1 MWIYLDVFWY
11 FGALRRRCP
20 RIVVAFGMTSVGILR
35 QRQQVS
41 KGRGRLL
48 RGGGRGRAFQ
58 SSTPI
63 TISSIRT
70 PRGQD
75 LRSYIVLLVVLEFLR
90 FPLPFRGGFS
100 GAFHTASILL
110 TTSFANGVIEII
122 ENALRISHSNG
133 RLLSQQKMKV
143 RNGGRTEDLVG

>member
-1 MWIYLDVFWY
+1 
-11 FGALRRRCP
+11 
-20 RIVVAFGMTSVGILR
+20 VANS
-35 QRQQVS
+35 
-41 KGRGRLL
+41 
-48 RGGGRGRAFQ
+48 Q

-133 RLLSQQKMKV
+133 RLLSQPKIEV
-143 RNGGRTEDLVG
+143 RNGGRTEDLVGQCGNNAFSSYLAENSTDYRPREKLM